1 MNADHGKAKT
11 IFLQAAEIASTEARQ
26 AYLAPECGHDEAL
39 RGEVEE
45 LLSHHQQMG
54 SFLEAES
61 RGPAKAVPK

>member
-11 IFLQAAEIASTEARQ
+11 IFLQAAEIASTEAR
-26 AYLAPECGHDEAL
+26 HDEAL